1 MSKATDTETKNDQN
15 KYLTRTNTHKLSC
28 LTQIMQSVQ
37 ALEEIA

>member
-1 MSKATDTETKNDQN
+1 MSEATDIETKNDQ
-15 KYLTRTNTHKLSC
+15 YEYMTRTNTHKLSC